1 MSEYEAEVYEKF
13 SSRVQRQVQSLRVL
27 LESLQAK
34 GKERHWLRHQTSGDL
49 DDAKLIDGLTG
60 EKTIYKKRADQ
71 EPEVSEF
78 DIVSTTGLQITVLRD
93 VKISQLL
100 LIPLS
105 DNDWPLTH
113 EKMLRYDAI
122 QLKWKAG

>member
-27 LESLQAK
+27 LDNVQAK
-34 GKERHWLRHQTSGDL
+34 GKERHWVRHQTSGDL

-71 EPEVSEF
+71 DPEASDSNEKNFCKPFLFTVTMVFVHYFVFIRRKIVQRYSE
-78 DIVSTTGLQITVLRD
+78 
-93 VKISQLL
+93 
-100 LIPLS
+100 LS
-105 DNDWPLTH
+105 N
-113 EKMLRYDAI
+113 
-122 QLKWKAG
+122 

>member
-105 DNDWPLTH
+105 DNDCPLTH
-113 EKMLRYDAI
+113 EKMLR
-122 QLKWKAG
+122 